1 MKRLVCFM
9 VAAAML
15 LSLAACAPTTQP
27 NNPEN
32 TNPGNTNDPA
42 QPGDTTVTPADGEV
56 STIWFGTLAL
66 NPNPLT
72 RR

>member
-32 TNPGNTNDPA
+32 TNAGNTNDPA
-42 QPGDTTVTPADGEV
+42 QPVTAPRPPLTARFRATT
-56 STIWFGTLAL
+56 WFGT
-66 NPNPLT
+66 
-72 RR
+72 

>member
-42 QPGDTTVTPADGEV
+42 QPGDT
-56 STIWFGTLAL
+56 
-66 NPNPLT
+66 
-72 RR
+72 R

>member
-32 TNPGNTNDPA
+32 TNAGNTNDPA

-56 STIWFGTLAL
+56 SATIWFGT
-66 NPNPLT
+66 
-72 RR
+72 